1 MIKKIYIIMLNNS
14 NKKIKITMNNKDN
27 KKKFNNHKNTL
38 YLLETQKPIN
48 IRTIKTN
55 NNIINLN

>member
-1 MIKKIYIIMLNNS
+1 MLNNS